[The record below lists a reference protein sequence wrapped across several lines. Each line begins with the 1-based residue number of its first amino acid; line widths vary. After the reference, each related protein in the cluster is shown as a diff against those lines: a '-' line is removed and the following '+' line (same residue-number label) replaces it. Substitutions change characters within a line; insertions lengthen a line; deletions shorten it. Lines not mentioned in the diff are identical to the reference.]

1 MQNNQTETEILEKI
15 SAVFDGED
23 LPAEKLRTPSA
34 EEKQHLANWSLIGSA
49 LRHELPPKVDLS
61 FADKV
66 MAQVEHEQIELVE
79 QPTIEK
85 LPIRRRPSFIRKFGL
100 AFAQMAVAAS
110 VAAVTVVGW
119 QTYNAGSVPAL
130 SEPASTATMGPI
142 SGLSLASYQ
151 NDNHDVV
158 INLNSLAQNQNATDR
173 TMPNAELIR
182 QMQQKELERIN
193 NYVRGYVL
201 HSAAH

>member
-15 SAVFDGED
+15 SAAFDGEN
-23 LPAEKLRTPSA
+23 LPAGRLRAPSA

-66 MAQVEHEQIELVE
+66 MAQVERTEIDLVE
-79 QPTIEK
+79 QPTLEK
-85 LPIRRRPSFIRKFGL
+85 LPVMRRFSLLRKAGM
-100 AFAQMAVAAS
+100 AVVQMAVAAS

-130 SEPASTATMGPI
+130 SEPAASAAIGPV

-151 NDNHDVV
+151 NDNRDIVL
-158 INLNSLAQNQNATDR
+158 NLNNLAQNQNAADR
-173 TMPNAELIR
+173 TKPNAEMLR

-201 HSAAH
+201 HSAAQ